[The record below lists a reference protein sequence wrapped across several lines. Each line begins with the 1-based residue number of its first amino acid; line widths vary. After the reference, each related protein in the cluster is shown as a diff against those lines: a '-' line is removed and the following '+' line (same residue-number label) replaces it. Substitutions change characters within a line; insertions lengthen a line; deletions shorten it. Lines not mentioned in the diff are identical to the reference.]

1 MATDNNVILKELYPK
16 IEKSL
21 SNKETVHKVK
31 MAIANYIDSNTMKLT
46 TAGPQYRVIF
56 HENEYIRFYN
66 IIGIDPNE
74 VRAMLKRSTYIKNQW
89 QIMNNPFN
97 SIAAMCIRFF
107 KIHKDEEL
115 ARAMVVYLT
124 LSMYPSLHYK
134 YFEFEPN
141 PQIMEYTINNLSNKY
156 KVKNSNCIFEALVDT
171 TLLSDK
177 TYTKN
182 LIRATD
188 KDITDY
194 IQAYK
199 TRLNSMI
206 RKIANEFYKNEKK
219 KLYLNEDIESNGEDN
234 YKSIDNDTMI
244 VDRLANT
251 ASSNILIHGPD
262 MRLINIAAKIADISV
277 NELRNTVNS
286 ILNDP
291 DNRTDVHNI
300 NSAILFLFIFDSKMN
315 REKVGT
321 KDFVVYSLE
330 IYKRANTADKN
341 VVIIKNSLDK
351 WLEKY
356 SITYRRTQR
365 VATLNNFRRALFLF
379 FVLTIQ
385 QNSK

>member
-1 MATDNNVILKELYPK
+1 MSKDNNVIINELYPK

-21 SNKETVHKVK
+21 SNKEVVNKIQA
-31 MAIANYIDSNTMKLT
+31 AIANYVDSNTMKLT

-56 HENEYIRFYN
+56 HENEYLRFYK
-66 IIGIDPNE
+66 IIDIDPNE

-97 SIAAMCIRFF
+97 SIAAMCIRYF
-107 KIHKDEEL
+107 KLKKNDEM
-115 ARAMVVYLT
+115 AKAMVIYLT
-124 LSMYPSLHYK
+124 LSMYPSLHHK
-134 YFEFEPN
+134 YFKFEPN

-156 KVKNSNCIFEALVDT
+156 KVKNSSCIYEALVT
-171 TLLSDK
+171 TTMLSDK
-177 TYTKN
+177 TYTN
-182 LIRATD
+182 DLIRATD
-188 KDITDY
+188 KDVTDY

-206 RKIANEFYKNEKK
+206 KKISVEFYKNNEK
-219 KLYLNEDIESNGEDN
+219 KLYMNEDIESNDDEN
-234 YKSIDNDTMI
+234 FKSIDNDTMI
-244 VDRLANT
+244 VDRLSNT
-251 ASSNILIHGPD
+251 AASNILIHGPD
-262 MRLINIAAKIADISV
+262 MRLINIAAKLADISV
-277 NELRNTVNS
+277 NELRTTINS

-291 DNRTDVHNI
+291 DNRNDVLNI

-321 KDFVVYSLE
+321 KDFVVYSLD

-341 VVIIKNSLDK
+341 VTIIKKSLDK

-356 SITYRRTQR
+356 SQTYRRTQR
-365 VATLNNFRRALFLF
+365 GATINNFRRALFLF

>member
-1 MATDNNVILKELYPK
+1 MSKDNNVIINELYPK

-21 SNKETVHKVK
+21 SNKEVVNKIQA
-31 MAIANYIDSNTMKLT
+31 AIANYVDSNTMKLT

-56 HENEYIRFYN
+56 HENEYLRFYK
-66 IIGIDPNE
+66 IIDIDPNE

-97 SIAAMCIRFF
+97 SIAAMCIRYF
-107 KIHKDEEL
+107 KLKKNDEM
-115 ARAMVVYLT
+115 AKAMVIYLT
-124 LSMYPSLHYK
+124 LSMYPSLHHK
-134 YFEFEPN
+134 YFKFEPN

-156 KVKNSNCIFEALVDT
+156 KVKNSSCIYEALVT
-171 TLLSDK
+171 TTMLSDK
-177 TYTKN
+177 TYTDD

-188 KDITDY
+188 KDVTDY

-206 RKIANEFYKNEKK
+206 KKISVEFYKNNEK
-219 KLYLNEDIESNGEDN
+219 KLYMNEDIESNDDEN
-234 YKSIDNDTMI
+234 FKSIDNDTMI
-244 VDRLANT
+244 VDRLSNT
-251 ASSNILIHGPD
+251 AASNILIHGPD
-262 MRLINIAAKIADISV
+262 MRLINIAAKLADISV
-277 NELRNTVNS
+277 NELRTTINS

-291 DNRTDVHNI
+291 DNRNDVLNI

-321 KDFVVYSLE
+321 KDFVVYSLD

-341 VVIIKNSLDK
+341 VTIIKKSLDK

-356 SITYRRTQR
+356 SQTYRRTQR
-365 VATLNNFRRALFLF
+365 GATINNFRRALFLF

>member
-206 RKIANEFYKNEKK
+206 RKIAIEFYKNEKK
-219 KLYLNEDIESNGEDN
+219 LLYLNEDIESNDEDN

-262 MRLINIAAKIADISV
+262 MRLINIAAKIADVSV